1 MVIAW
6 VSNVVALMVTL
17 AITNLTCLMA
27 SECLLDLR
35 AACCHHLCH
44 AFRVLCKLFVQPRH
58 GKCWALLFTGSVF
71 ACVMAGL
78 DRWELLASLHEWHPR
93 LGALGMAICILA
105 TLVVACMS
113 LFHLLV
119 HLLPMLAV
127 VLIVIM
133 MIAMVVVAVTML
145 VMVAMMIV
153 MMITVLVIIIV
164 LVMVVTK
171 MEPRTFVVAF
181 EVTRSASLVASMG
194 LLDLRAHFFSLLSD
208 ALRILVELRV
218 HPINIE
224 LWTLGTICIFAR
236 CAACLDGREV

>member
-1 MVIAW
+1 
-6 VSNVVALMVTL
+6 
-17 AITNLTCLMA
+17 
-27 SECLLDLR
+27 
-35 AACCHHLCH
+35 
-44 AFRVLCKLFVQPRH
+44 
-58 GKCWALLFTGSVF
+58 
-71 ACVMAGL
+71 
-78 DRWELLASLHEWHPR
+78 
-93 LGALGMAICILA
+93 
-105 TLVVACMS
+105 
-113 LFHLLV
+113 
-119 HLLPMLAV
+119 
-127 VLIVIM
+127 
-133 MIAMVVVAVTML
+133 VAVTML